1 MFASFPTVQIPSA
14 PLALGTMFARLSALL
29 FAAAPLLA
37 QAPPEFKPPTE
48 TAPGIFSIGAVRL
61 DTNAGTVTFPAKVNM
76 NDGLLEYL
84 LVSPQG
90 PVHESVLVSDA
101 APQEVHMAMLL
112 LGAKGMAAPKD
123 GTAPAH
129 IDAEFLAHAPKL
141 TGDRI
146 FLRVKW
152 KDKDGNEQTVPAE
165 RWLMRKIF
173 TPKKPV
179 KSVNAEDGPWLY
191 TGSFFYE
198 NRFIAQVEGTFVSL
212 VTFPS
217 ALINNPRTGS
227 DDDHIWFVKKEAV
240 PPVGTPVEFSITL
253 EPAKKPSK

>member
-1 MFASFPTVQIPSA
+1 MRT
-14 PLALGTMFARLSALL
+14 RLSAVLL
-29 FAAAPLLA
+29 SATTLLA
-37 QAPPEFKPPTE
+37 QTPAEFKPPKE
-48 TAPGIFSIGAVRL
+48 IAPGIFEVGAVRL
-61 DTNAGTVTFPAKVNM
+61 DKNAGTVTFPAKVNM

-112 LGAKGMAAPKD
+112 LGAKGMTQPQN
-123 GTAPAH
+123 GQLPAR
-129 IDAEFLAHAPKL
+129 IDAEFLARAPKL

-146 FLRVKW
+146 FLTVKW
-152 KDKDGNEQTVPAE
+152 KDKAGKEQTAPVE
-165 RWLMRKIF
+165 RWLTRKIF

-179 KSVNAEDGPWLY
+179 KLVNAEDGPWLY

-198 NRFIAQVEGTFVSL
+198 NRFIAQVEGTFASL

-227 DDDHIWFVKKEAV
+227 NDDHLWFVKTEAV
-240 PPVGTPVEFSITL
+240 PPVGTPVEFTIKL
-253 EPAKKPSK
+253 EPADKPSK